1 MMPEWIDTPTELA
14 TIIGIGASV
23 VGVLFWI
30 VRTKVNEVLH
40 ETKPNSGASMR
51 DVVDRIEHQMIRIEQ
66 KIDGHV
72 SWHVEKEPK

>member
-1 MMPEWIDTPTELA
+1 MPEWINTPTELA
-14 TIIGIGASV
+14 TIVGIGASV

-40 ETKPNSGASMR
+40 ETKPNTGTSMR
-51 DVVDRIEHQMIRIEQ
+51 DAVDRIEGHMIRIES

-72 SWHVEKEPK
+72 SWHVEKDK

>member
-1 MMPEWIDTPTELA
+1 MPEWINTPAELA
-14 TIIGIGASV
+14 TIVGIGASV

-51 DVVDRIEHQMIRIEQ
+51 DAVDRIEGHMIRIES
-66 KIDGHV
+66 KIDGAGL
-72 SWHVEKEPK
+72 PAAA

>member
-1 MMPEWIDTPTELA
+1 MPEWINTPAELA
-14 TIIGIGASV
+14 TIVGIGASV

-51 DVVDRIEHQMIRIEQ
+51 DAVDRIEGHMIRIES
-66 KIDGHV
+66 KIDNHV
-72 SWHVEKEPK
+72 SWHVEKDK

>member
-1 MMPEWIDTPTELA
+1 MPAWINTPAELA
-14 TIIGIGASV
+14 TIVGIGASV

-40 ETKPNSGASMR
+40 ETKPNSGTSMR
-51 DVVDRIEHQMIRIEQ
+51 DAVDRIEGHMIRIES

-72 SWHVEKEPK
+72 SWHVEKE

>member
-1 MMPEWIDTPTELA
+1 MPEWINTPAELA
-14 TIIGIGASV
+14 TIVGIGASV

-51 DVVDRIEHQMIRIEQ
+51 DAVDRIEGHMIRIES

-72 SWHVEKEPK
+72 SWHVERDK

>member
-1 MMPEWIDTPTELA
+1 MPEWINTPAELA
-14 TIIGIGASV
+14 TIVGIGASV

-40 ETKPNSGASMR
+40 ETKPNSGTSMR
-51 DVVDRIEHQMIRIEQ
+51 DAVDRIEGHMIRIES

-72 SWHVEKEPK
+72 SWHVERDN